1 MPDTL
6 RQCGIVVDIAGDTLA
21 KGVLRVTVGAAHV
34 PESVPAVLLQE
45 VCRAGLT
52 ESPLFLPYLDTSVGV
67 DAVTFL
73 RPDANPDIG
82 RFKINPHPAR
92 IGGGDEFAKIFRR
105 FRMPADDRIDRIGP
119 EDLFRLRPA
128 ESVTEQFQRTRFLR
142 QLYPFFSS
150 VHYVVF
156 QTDFKEKSL

>member
-52 ESPLFLPYLDTSVGV
+52 ESPLFLPYLVFVLRKASRNSFSGPDFFGSFIRSLPVHSTTVP
-67 DAVTFL
+67 FL
-73 RPDANPDIG
+73 R
-82 RFKINPHPAR
+82 
-92 IGGGDEFAKIFRR
+92 
-105 FRMPADDRIDRIGP
+105 
-119 EDLFRLRPA
+119 
-128 ESVTEQFQRTRFLR
+128 
-142 QLYPFFSS
+142 
-150 VHYVVF
+150 
-156 QTDFKEKSL
+156 